1 LRFVPADAL
10 LSVRNVSKR
19 FGAIAAVDDVT
30 FDVAEGSITALIG
43 PNGAGKST
51 LFNVVTGFVRGD
63 RGDVLLDGE
72 SVFRRPPH
80 ALARRG
86 LVRTFQLTKALSVMS
101 VLDNMLLA
109 NPRNRGERLGL
120 AALRPLWRDEE
131 RRARVRARELLQ
143 VFGLAAKANDYA
155 GTLSGGQRKLL
166 ELARAL
172 MLEPRVVLLDEP
184 LAGVNRTLGRSLLD
198 HIEGLRAE
206 RRTTILFVEHDLD
219 VVMRHSDAIV
229 VMAQGRVVASGTP
242 AEVRRDE
249 RVISAYLGTVT
260 TDE

>member
-1 LRFVPADAL
+1 VAADAL
-10 LSVRNVSKR
+10 LSVRHVSKR
-19 FGAIAAVDDVT
+19 FGAIPAVDDVT

-63 RGDVLLDGE
+63 GGEVLLDGE

-109 NPRNRGERLGL
+109 SPHNRGERLGL
-120 AALRPLWRDEE
+120 AALRPLWRAEE
-131 RRARVRARELLQ
+131 RRARERAHELLQ
-143 VFGLAAKANDYA
+143 VFGLATKANDYA

-172 MLEPRVVLLDEP
+172 MLAPRLVLLDEP
-184 LAGVNRTLGRSLLD
+184 LAGVNPTLGRRLLE
-198 HIEGLRAE
+198 HIEELRRE
-206 RRTTILFVEHDLD
+206 EGTTVLFVEHDME
-219 VVMRHSDAIV
+219 VVMNHADHVV
-229 VMAQGRVVASGTP
+229 VMAQGRVIAEGS
-242 AEVRRDE
+242 ADEVRRNE
-249 RVISAYLGTVT
+249 TVVEAYLGKLVVA
-260 TDE
+260 

>member
-1 LRFVPADAL
+1 VAADGL

-19 FGAIAAVDDVT
+19 FGAIPAVDDVS

-63 RGDVLLDGE
+63 SGEVLLDGE

-109 NPRNRGERLGL
+109 SPRNRGERLGL
-120 AALRPLWRDEE
+120 AALRPLWRGEE
-131 RRARVRARELLQ
+131 RRARDQARDLLQ
-143 VFGLAAKANDYA
+143 VFGLATKANDYA

-172 MLEPRVVLLDEP
+172 MLEPRVLLLDEP
-184 LAGVNRTLGRSLLD
+184 LAGVNRTLGRSLLE

-206 RRTTILFVEHDLD
+206 RRTTILLVEHDLD
-219 VVMRHSDAIV
+219 VVMRHSDSIV

-242 AEVRRDE
+242 ADVRRDE

>member
-1 LRFVPADAL
+1 VPAETL
-10 LSVRNVSKR
+10 LRVQNVSKR
-19 FGAIAAVDDVT
+19 FGGIAAVDDVT

-63 RGDVLLDGE
+63 RGEVLLDGE

-101 VLDNMLLA
+101 VLDNILLA

-120 AALRPLWRDEE
+120 AALRPVWRDEE
-131 RRARVRARELLQ
+131 RRARERAHDLLQ
-143 VFGLAAKANDYA
+143 VFGLATKANDYA

-172 MLEPRVVLLDEP
+172 MLEPRVLLLDEP
-184 LAGVNRTLGRSLLD
+184 LAGVNRTLGRSLLE
-198 HIEGLRAE
+198 HIEGLRTE

-219 VVMRHSDAIV
+219 VVCREDLPRA
-229 VMAQGRVVASGTP
+229 P
-242 AEVRRDE
+242 E
-249 RVISAYLGTVT
+249 R
-260 TDE
+260 

>member
-1 LRFVPADAL
+1 VAADAL

-63 RGDVLLDGE
+63 RGEVLLDGE

-120 AALRPLWRDEE
+120 AALRPVWRDEE
-131 RRARVRARELLQ
+131 RRARERARELLQ

-184 LAGVNRTLGRSLLD
+184 LAGVNRTLGRSLLE
-198 HIEGLRAE
+198 HIEGLRAK

-219 VVMRHSDAIV
+219 VVMRHSDSIV

-260 TDE
+260 SDE

>member
-1 LRFVPADAL
+1 VAADAL

-19 FGAIAAVDDVT
+19 FGAIPAVDDVT

-63 RGDVLLDGE
+63 SGEVLLDGQ

-120 AALRPLWRDEE
+120 AALRPLWRGEE
-131 RRARVRARELLQ
+131 RRARERARELLQ

-172 MLEPRVVLLDEP
+172 MLEPRVLLLDEP
-184 LAGVNRTLGRSLLD
+184 LAGVNRTLGRSLLE

-206 RRTTILFVEHDLD
+206 QRTTILLVEHDLD

-249 RVISAYLGTVT
+249 RVISAYLGTVIG
-260 TDE
+260 DE

>member
-1 LRFVPADAL
+1 VPGEAL

-63 RGDVLLDGE
+63 RGEVLLDGE

-80 ALARRG
+80 TLARRG

-120 AALRPLWRDEE
+120 AGLRPLWRDEE
-131 RRARVRARELLQ
+131 RRARERARELLQ

-184 LAGVNRTLGRSLLD
+184 LAGVNRTLGRSLLE

-242 AEVRRDE
+242 ADVRRDE

>member
-1 LRFVPADAL
+1 VPGEAL

-63 RGDVLLDGE
+63 RGEVLLDGE

-80 ALARRG
+80 TLARRG

-120 AALRPLWRDEE
+120 AGLRPLWRDEE
-131 RRARVRARELLQ
+131 RRARERARELLQ

-184 LAGVNRTLGRSLLD
+184 LAGVNRTLGRSLLE